1 LTLRRF
7 GAHHAR
13 TAPGSQRAEGGAQRE
28 IPPVEHDPGLALG
41 VTGTVALAFAA
52 GAYLYSQR
60 HYQTLLDTARATAL
74 AQGHL
79 ILAASSTR

>member
-1 LTLRRF
+1 MRFRLSSMTL
-7 GAHHAR
+7 
-13 TAPGSQRAEGGAQRE
+13 
-28 IPPVEHDPGLALG
+28 GLSLG

-79 ILAASSTR
+79 ILAALEHQMIENDRTLIERMVRPSATNRTSAR